1 MATKRPRRV
10 KTLRE
15 YRFKIEAYSPDTMP
29 LLRLTEY
36 LHELALLFGNTDS
49 VHLVR
54 VEKGSTMPLLLV
66 RKEAEIKI
74 RERLQLVRQKDG
86 PAEAMKAMR
95 QINEKLREDD
105 AKGAIIDPIKRKVL
119 VFPGRDLNKL
129 LRYGPIKQPG
139 ILEGIPIRLGGEQ
152 PWVPVHL
159 ENHPGDVRI
168 CWVKRTL
175 AIQIAKHLFTTRIQ
189 VEGVGKWIRTRDGEW
204 EMEDFSGE
212 TFKTVDTD
220 ATLREELEILR
231 NIPAEWKAHPD
242 PYSELIDLRHGTHG

>member
-1 MATKRPRRV
+1 MATRTKRP

-36 LHELALLFGNTDS
+36 LHELAVLFGHSDS
-49 VHLVR
+49 VHLAR
-54 VEKGSTMPLLLV
+54 IEKGSTMPLLLV

-105 AKGAIIDPIKRKVL
+105 AKGAIIDPVKRKVL

-129 LRYGPIKQPG
+129 LQYGPVKQPG
-139 ILEGIPIRLGGEQ
+139 MLEGIPIRLGGEQ
-152 PWVPVHL
+152 SWVPVHL
-159 ENHPGDVRI
+159 ENRPGDVHI
-168 CWVKRTL
+168 CWVKRIL
-175 AIQIAKHLFTTRIQ
+175 AIQIARHLFTTRIR
-189 VEGVGKWIRTRDGEW
+189 VEGVGKWVRTRDGEW

-212 TFKTVDTD
+212 TFKPINTD
-220 ATLREELEILR
+220 ATLREEVESLR
-231 NIPAEWKAHPD
+231 DIPAAWKELED
-242 PYSELIDLRHGTHG
+242 PIGELMELRHGTHG